1 MLTKRG
7 YNKID
12 TATQINHAI
21 TILRNELLNK
31 IKLSNIER
39 LPLTIT
45 HNRTLSDLKIIIDK
59 IGMFYKLNQN

>member
-7 YNKID
+7 YNKTD